1 MCQKQF
7 DYKSLLLQHD
17 PSHKHKVYECKN
29 LLKKFKREDHYLNHE
44 CNSNNEGLLQ
54 SFIQTNQVV
63 EGSVRPSYPR
73 ADMNSTSIRED
84 VISPNLNI
92 SNVETSSDSL
102 TQSSNSQSN
111 IYWKNY
117 RPAKQKTNNLESIM
131 KFLSSPI
138 KRTVTRN
145 LSNSVL
151 SHVVV
156 NIDSSSVHNATV
168 IHSLIEYLKK
178 FNEKR
183 QCRTLHPTIH
193 KIFDKMMLIFLY
205 GWKRN
210 LPLIHQNLLPV
221 FRTGRKETFKK

>member
-1 MCQKQF
+1 
-7 DYKSLLLQHD
+7 
-17 PSHKHKVYECKN
+17 
-29 LLKKFKREDHYLNHE
+29 
-44 CNSNNEGLLQ
+44 
-54 SFIQTNQVV
+54 
-63 EGSVRPSYPR
+63 
-73 ADMNSTSIRED
+73 MNSTSIRQD
-84 VISPNLNI
+84 VISSNLNI

-102 TQSSNSQSN
+102 TQSSNSRSN
-111 IYWKNY
+111 LYWKNY

-151 SHVVV
+151 SHVVA

-178 FNEKR
+178 LNEKR
-183 QCRTLHPTIH
+183 QCQTLHPTMC

-205 GWKRN
+205 GWQRN
-210 LPLIHQNLLPV
+210 LPLIHQNVLSV
-221 FRTGRKETFKK
+221 FRTGTKETFKK